1 MLSHC
6 NCPDRAT
13 ALRESLL
20 AGCAALRE
28 VIVVP
33 TGGVSTV
40 YANDGGVVLAV

>member
-1 MLSHC
+1 MRLFIAIQFS
-6 NCPDRAT
+6 P